1 MGTSQTKVRIGELL
15 VEAEVLTEARLQEAL
30 EIQKASS
37 SRLGTVLIQQGF
49 VTEPQ
54 LIQALSKQ
62 LSIPW
67 VSLWHLDISE
77 QLLDMIPEEL
87 VLEHGVLP
95 IYVRSLKGGEKA
107 LYVAMDNPADT
118 DLLEEIGRACGLTVK
133 PMIAGPSEIASA
145 ILNYYGTGWK
155 GAPTPSP
162 ERSVSSVPPPPTSDA
177 GEEEEEEDL
186 LLAEEEEPEEEE
198 ELEEAAEKP
207 EPEPAAEPTSAEKD
221 LFATDESVEEP
232 PRPKK
237 RRGFKRGPINLTF
250 LDGTSIAFRGK
261 DAEKKRAQ
269 ESASTLEERI
279 DAALSSTGSSEGL
292 ALAVKGI
299 LKTLMRRGLLTEGEL
314 DDLLKGG

>member
-1 MGTSQTKVRIGELL
+1 MGMMQGKVRIGELL

-30 EIQKASS
+30 AIQRESS

-54 LIQALSKQ
+54 LVQALSKQ

-77 QLLDMIPEEL
+77 QLLDMIPEQI

-118 DLLEEIGRACGLTVK
+118 DLLEKIGEACGLKVK

-155 GAPTPSP
+155 GAPALPP
-162 ERSVSSVPPPPTSDA
+162 ERRVSSVPPPPGTP
-177 GEEEEEEDL
+177 EQEQEEDL
-186 LLAEEEEPEEEE
+186 LLTEAMDEDEPGEAPPEAESE
-198 ELEEAAEKP
+198 
-207 EPEPAAEPTSAEKD
+207 EPAAEPTTAERD
-221 LFATDESVEEP
+221 LFAPEARTEEP
-232 PRPKK
+232 ARPKK
-237 RRGFKRGPINLTF
+237 RRGFKRGSINLTF

-279 DAALSSTGSSEGL
+279 DEALKSTQDAGGL

-299 LKTLMRRGLLTEGEL
+299 LKTLMRRGLLTEAEL